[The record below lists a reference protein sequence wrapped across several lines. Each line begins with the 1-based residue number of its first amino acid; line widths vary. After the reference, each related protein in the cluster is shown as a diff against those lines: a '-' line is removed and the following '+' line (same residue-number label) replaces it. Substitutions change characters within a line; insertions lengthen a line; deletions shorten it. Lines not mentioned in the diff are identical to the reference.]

1 MYEDGAQLP
10 SVANRALIGLASS
23 SSALSFALI
32 YPIPEALAQPKGLS
46 FPINSRL
53 FLAIPLV
60 FPLYFSF
67 NIFLCVCVV
76 FFLKYNF
83 FTVLS

>member
-10 SVANRALIGLASS
+10 SLANRALVALASS
-23 SSALSFALI
+23 SSALSFALTH
-32 YPIPEALAQPKGLS
+32 PIPEALAQPKGLS

-53 FLAIPLV
+53 FLAIPFA

-67 NIFLCVCVV
+67 NFFVC
-76 FFLKYNF
+76 F
-83 FTVLS
+83 